1 MQTGYLTTKMSFQS
15 HLNALI
21 LASTSPYRQS
31 LLARLGIP
39 FTCQAPEVDES
50 PLPGESTIEQTRR
63 LALAKAENVA
73 AAFPAA
79 FVVGSDQ
86 LAEIGGVSI
95 GKPGTE
101 KKAVEQL
108 MRFSGRKITFH
119 TSVGLVCKDS
129 GHRQLMTVETEIQF
143 RHFDKNDARSYV
155 ELDHPLDCA
164 GAIRSEA
171 AGPVLLRAMN
181 SSDPTAIIG
190 LPLIALSEM
199 LRQAGFKLP

>member
-1 MQTGYLTTKMSFQS
+1 MQTGYFTTKMNSQS

-39 FTCQAPEVDES
+39 FSCHAPQVDES
-50 PLPGESTIEQTRR
+50 PLAGETTVEQTRR

-73 AAFPAA
+73 ATFPGD

-86 LAEIGGVSI
+86 LAEIAGVSI
-95 GKPGTE
+95 GKPGNEE
-101 KKAVEQL
+101 KAIEQL
-108 MRFSGRKITFH
+108 MRFSGHTINFH
-119 TSVGLVCKDS
+119 TSVSLVCKNS
-129 GHRQLMTVETEIQF
+129 SHHQLMTVKTEIQF
-143 RHFDKNDARSYV
+143 RHFDEKEARSYV
-155 ELDHPLDCA
+155 ELDRPLDCA

-171 AGPVLLRAMN
+171 AGPVLLRAMH